1 MTDTDQDHR
10 ACNATAYLEVTLH
23 FTLELPR
30 AAPSLEV
37 ILHAFYLPNG
47 AGATRYIAQ
56 LHMLYYIAR
65 APSRVKNVA

>member
-1 MTDTDQDHR
+1 M
-10 ACNATAYLEVTLH
+10 TLH